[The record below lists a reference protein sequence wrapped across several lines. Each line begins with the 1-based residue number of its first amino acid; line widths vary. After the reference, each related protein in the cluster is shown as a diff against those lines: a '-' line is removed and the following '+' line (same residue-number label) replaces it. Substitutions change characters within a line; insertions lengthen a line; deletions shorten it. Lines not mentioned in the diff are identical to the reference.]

1 MNFEKHYYFKI
12 DEDEI
17 FFYKLMLDENKNP
30 FNGHED
36 KMYGFENNPFILD
49 ITSLGYIPINWSI
62 CDGKTFKLNGAD
74 NINLDTQKTHLVCKE
89 ITSFS
94 FLLNNKVF
102 ASKSICNEAEIANAI
117 IAAAKSNPEIIWK
130 EIEVK

>member
-17 FFYKLMLDENKNP
+17 FFYRLMLDENKNA
-30 FNGHED
+30 FKGHED
-36 KMYGFENNPFILD
+36 KMYGFENKPFILD
-49 ITSLGYIPINWSI
+49 ITKLGYIPTNGSI
-62 CDGKTFKLNGAD
+62 WDGETFKLNGID
-74 NINLDTQKTHLVCKE
+74 NRNLDTQKTRLVCKE

-102 ASKSICNEAEIANAI
+102 ASKSLCNEAEISNAI